1 MKKSFF
7 SIIIFSALVIF
18 VLNGCAATNKKSD
31 NKKIITDMGGV
42 EVVIPDNIEKVV
54 CCSNPGVD
62 MMLALGAGD
71 TLIGAH
77 KSIIDN
83 PWFDKFYPE
92 ADQLLLLDSY
102 VPEAETLIS
111 LDADIVFLPS
121 EENCEPLREKGIC
134 AVCLRFYSIEETK
147 EAINLLSNIF
157 GGNVAEKGN
166 KWLNELDS
174 TIAEV
179 NDLLSNNNL
188 NDKKSVYEILGD
200 KYRGLYRT
208 NYGDNQAWITY
219 AGGDIATK
227 EFGGATSAE
236 TPTEEAV
243 LATNPDIVL
252 ISGIYYEQLK
262 QDLLAD
268 NKWSAVNAVVNQEI
282 YNVPIGCTS
291 WSENASTYPLM
302 IKYLFTILYP
312 QISPYSLDENVK
324 TFYGEYNEL
333 EFSNDEISYMLATL
347 DPNGGSLC
355 PPIEE

>member
-1 MKKSFF
+1 MKRKFLNF
-7 SIIIFSALVIF
+7 IIPITLVASS
-18 VLNGCAATNKKSD
+18 LNGCATKQKND
-31 NKKIITDMGGV
+31 NMKTITDMGGI
-42 EVVIPDNIEKVV
+42 EVTIPNDIEKVV

-71 TLIGAH
+71 SLIGVH
-77 KSIIDN
+77 KSIMDN
-83 PWFDKFYPE
+83 PWFYEFYPK
-92 ADQLLLLDSY
+92 ADELLLLDSY
-102 VPEAETLIS
+102 APEAENLIS

-147 EAINLLSNIF
+147 QAVNLLGDIF
-157 GGNVAEKGN
+157 GGEVSEKSD
-166 KWLNELDS
+166 KWLSELDS
-174 TIAEV
+174 TISEV
-179 NDLLSNNNL
+179 TDLLSDNGL
-188 NDKKSVYEILGD
+188 NDRKSVYEVLGD

-227 EFGGATSAE
+227 DFGGATSAN

-243 LATNPDIVL
+243 LATNPDVVL

-262 QDLLAD
+262 NDLLTD
-268 NKWSAVNAVVNQEI
+268 NKWSAVNAVINQEI

-302 IKYLFTILYP
+302 IKYLFTTLYP
-312 QISPYSLDENVK
+312 QISPYSLNEDAKN
-324 TFYGEYNEL
+324 FYSEYNGL
-333 EFSNDEISYMLATL
+333 EFSSDEISYMLATL
-347 DPNGGSLC
+347 NPDGGSLC
-355 PPIEE
+355 PQTE

>member
-1 MKKSFF
+1 MKKKIIG
-7 SIIIFSALVIF
+7 IIIFAALVIF
-18 VLNGCAATNKKSD
+18 SGCAAINKKD
-31 NKKIITDMGGV
+31 DTTKTIIDMGGV
-42 EVVIPDNIEKVV
+42 EVAIPSNIEKVV

-77 KSIIDN
+77 KSIVDN
-83 PWFDKFYPE
+83 PWFNVFYPE

-102 VPEAETLIS
+102 VPEAEILLS

-134 AVCLRFYSIEETK
+134 AICLRFYSIEETK
-147 EAINLLSNIF
+147 AAVNLLGDIF
-157 GGNVAEKGN
+157 GGAVAEKGD
-166 KWLNELDS
+166 KWLNELEY
-174 TIAEV
+174 TISEV
-179 NDLLSNNNL
+179 NYLLST
-188 NDKKSVYEILGD
+188 NDLEDTKTVYEILGD

-262 QDLLAD
+262 KDLLTD
-268 NKWSAVNAVVNQEI
+268 NKWSAVNAVINQEI

-312 QISPYSLDENVK
+312 QISPYSLIDDAR
-324 TFYGEYNEL
+324 TFYSEYNEL
-333 EFSNDEISYMLATL
+333 EFSSDEISYMLATL
-347 DPNGGSLC
+347 NPDGESLC
-355 PPIEE
+355 PKIEK

>member
-1 MKKSFF
+1 MKRKFWRLV
-7 SIIIFSALVIF
+7 IPIALV
-18 VLNGCAATNKKSD
+18 VSSLNGCAAKSKDD
-31 NKKIITDMGGV
+31 NVKTITDMGGV
-42 EVVIPDNIEKVV
+42 EVTIPSNVEKVV

-71 TLIGAH
+71 SLIGAH

-83 PWFDKFYPE
+83 PWFYEFYPE
-92 ADQLLLLDSY
+92 ADELVLLDSY
-102 VPEAETLIS
+102 APEAENLIS

-147 EAINLLSNIF
+147 QAVNLLGDIF
-157 GGNVAEKGN
+157 GEDVSEKGD

-174 TIAEV
+174 TISEV
-179 NDLLSNNNL
+179 DNLLSTEDFSN
-188 NDKKSVYEILGD
+188 KKSVYEVLGD

-227 EFGGATSAE
+227 EFGGATSAN

-243 LATNPDIVL
+243 LATNPDVVL

-262 QDLLAD
+262 SDLLTD
-268 NKWSAVNAVVNQEI
+268 NKWAAVNAVINQEI

-302 IKYLFTILYP
+302 IKYMFTTLYP
-312 QISPYSLDENVK
+312 QISPYSLNEDTKN
-324 TFYGEYNEL
+324 FYSEYNGL
-333 EFSNDEISYMLATL
+333 EFSNDDISYMLATL
-347 DPNGGSLC
+347 NPNGESLC
-355 PPIEE
+355 PQIEE